1 MEPDSKLPS
10 DNNIPSFFSNNDKN
24 IKKLSHKKNDVQIIH
39 LNLHQKNRGEH
50 LIELFIGHHLELG
63 LELPLLV
70 FFVLYY

>member
-10 DNNIPSFFSNNDKN
+10 DDNIPSIFSNDDKN
-24 IKKLSHKKNDVQIIH
+24 IKKLSHKKNDVT
-39 LNLHQKNRGEH
+39 NSFEPTSKNRGKH

-70 FFVLYY
+70 FFVVYY

>member
-10 DNNIPSFFSNNDKN
+10 DDNIPSFFSNDDKN
-24 IKKLSHKKNDVQIIH
+24 IEKLSHKKNDITNSFESTSKKSHGV
-39 LNLHQKNRGEH
+39 H

-70 FFVLYY
+70 FFVVYY

>member
-10 DNNIPSFFSNNDKN
+10 DDNVPSFFSNNDKN
-24 IKKLSHKKNDVQIIH
+24 IEESSHKKNEIT
-39 LNLHQKNRGEH
+39 NSFEPTSKNHMEH

-70 FFVLYY
+70 FSVVYYW